1 MHPLAHLSEPD
12 SIPTSTNNLLL
23 NHRLKVIEDLW
34 ERVLRDACGQDL
46 VNLLNQLRE
55 MCSSDG
61 SAVEPLPG
69 KVHQTIEKLDLK
81 DAIRAARAFALY
93 FQLINI
99 VEQHYEQVEQK
110 LALKLSLQ
118 YTNSA
123 AATSNTDLFRE
134 IGGPLGSGLLEKT
147 WQASSIPPKDRGT
160 FIALF
165 PLLKAA
171 GIPPQQLQ
179 RLLDELDIGLV
190 FTAHPTEI
198 VRHTIRDKQRHVAK
212 ILEKLDRAE
221 EDMARLGIES
231 SWEVKELEDNK

>member
-1 MHPLAHLSEPD
+1 MQPLAHVSEPD

-34 ERVLRDACGQDL
+34 ETVLRDACGQDL
-46 VNLLNQLRE
+46 VNLLNQLRD

-61 SAVEPLPG
+61 SAAEPLPG
-69 KVHQTIEKLDLK
+69 KIHQTIEKLDLK

-118 YTNSA
+118 YTG
-123 AATSNTDLFRE
+123 NTPAQPDLFKE
-134 IGGPLGSGLLEKT
+134 IVAPLGAGMLEKN
-147 WQASSIPPKDRGT
+147 WQASSLPTKDRGT

-165 PLLKAA
+165 PLLKSA
-171 GIPPQQLQ
+171 GIPPNNSN
-179 RLLDELDIGLV
+179 
-190 FTAHPTEI
+190 AC
-198 VRHTIRDKQRHVAK
+198 
-212 ILEKLDRAE
+212 
-221 EDMARLGIES
+221 
-231 SWEVKELEDNK
+231 